1 MYTKLISSLILGIV
15 MSASTQAAAIMWSAT
30 VTNGLSMA
38 NGAELPAGNLARLGV
53 FNLSDSQITAA
64 ATAGSIALLDGSFVE
79 VGSARIGDAL
89 GGTDGHFSTNT
100 DFANTTPNR
109 QMYFWI
115 FFSADNSSNSAS
127 ISSAL
132 QIGIFKM
139 DMAINP
145 NWAIPVDP
153 AMASLDL
160 SDLTDANTSS
170 TLRVGASILYGS
182 FPTGT
187 STATQ
192 FPNFGLAPPVP
203 EPGIF
208 GLLGLTGLGF
218 LARRRSN

>member
-1 MYTKLISSLILGIV
+1 MYTKAVLSLV
-15 MSASTQAAAIMWSAT
+15 ASICIPAITQAAAIAWSAT
-30 VTNGLSMA
+30 VANGFSLA

-53 FNLSDSQITAA
+53 FSLSDSEITAA
-64 ATAGSIALLDGSFVE
+64 AEAGNIGLLNGNFLE
-79 VGSARIGDAL
+79 VGSTRIGDGL
-89 GGTDGHFSTNT
+89 GGTDGHFEAGT

-115 FFSADNSSNSAS
+115 FFSTDNSSNSAS
-127 ISSAL
+127 INSAV

-145 NWAIPVDP
+145 NWALPVNP
-153 AMASLDL
+153 NMAFPDI

-170 TLRVGASILYGS
+170 TLRVGASILCGS

-187 STATQ
+187 STATE

-218 LARRRSN
+218 LTQRRSK